1 MIDLIQEEIKNYR
14 AVKQKLC
21 IFFYS
26 TTNKNLIEDYFK
38 IILNKEL
45 VWADAFIKD
54 FWEDRVQIEIPNAIT
69 KDYFIP
75 IYWFDEIHRK
85 RMIEDRKTEDA
96 VTKEFEL
103 YLKLKEKFEL

>member
-1 MIDLIQEEIKNYR
+1 MIEIIQEIKNYR

-26 TTNKNLIEDYFK
+26 TTNMNLIEDYFK

-69 KDYFIP
+69 KNYFIP
-75 IYWFDEIHRK
+75 IYWFEESHR
-85 RMIEDRKTEDA
+85 RGMIEYRKTEDA
-96 VTKEFEL
+96 VAKEYEL
-103 YLKLKEKFEL
+103 YLKLKEKYEI